1 MGHGITV
8 ECGNCHKSK
17 QYILGVG
24 ELYDSLQNVTSSLH
38 FPYRHEVEEILN
50 NHLVKQTSFFNEL
63 YLCEKCYRLYA
74 RFYVRIDYDEDK
86 SYVTQYEC
94 SKCEELLKSISEE
107 EIPLIPCAKCGKKA
121 LTARM
126 SMLWD

>member
-38 FPYRHEVEEILN
+38 FPYRYEVEKILN
-50 NHLVKQTSFFNEL
+50 NHSVKKTSFSHEL
-63 YLCEKCYRLYA
+63 YLCEKCYRMYA

-86 SYVTQYEC
+86 SYIMSPGSGM
-94 SKCEELLKSISEE
+94 SK
-107 EIPLIPCAKCGKKA
+107 
-121 LTARM
+121 
-126 SMLWD
+126 